1 MRVMTI
7 LWLLVSICFYF
18 ASWDPLL
25 NNKSSSSDDEL
36 AHKVEN
42 AKQKKQKYRAKCLMF
57 KENRRPAYYGTWQKK
72 SALVGPRRPFAK
84 DEVSENKST
93 LRSNY

>member
-1 MRVMTI
+1 MTI
-7 LWLLVSICFYF
+7 LWLLVSICYYLTC
-18 ASWDPLL
+18 SLT
-25 NNKSSSSDDEL
+25 NNNSSSPDEEL

-57 KENRRPAYYGTWQKK
+57 KENRRPAYYGTWQKR

-93 LRSNY
+93 L